1 MTKNNNIINNK
12 ENVLKKS
19 IFTSKHSEYSSDPSF
34 LNLATPIYEH
44 LEHKLFYPWHTALSL
59 IVASQLYIVKK
70 YNNNIHINIIK
81 KVIIYFTSAQVSQV
95 LLFSTVF

>member
-44 LEHKLFYPWHTALSL
+44 LEHKLFYP
-59 IVASQLYIVKK
+59 
-70 YNNNIHINIIK
+70 
-81 KVIIYFTSAQVSQV
+81 
-95 LLFSTVF
+95 